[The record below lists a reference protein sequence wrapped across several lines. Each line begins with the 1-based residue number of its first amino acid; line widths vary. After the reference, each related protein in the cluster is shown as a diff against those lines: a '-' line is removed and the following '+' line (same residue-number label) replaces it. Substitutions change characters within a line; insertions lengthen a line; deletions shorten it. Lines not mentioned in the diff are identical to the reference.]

1 MKPMSP
7 LTTACA
13 VPQCPAMHPP
23 AAPHVATRLPLA
35 RRAFLRGAGV
45 TLALP
50 LLEAMCPAFGASAA
64 APPRRMVCI
73 ETNMGILPQFFFP
86 EKPGADYVPGPY
98 LERLK
103 AHRNQLTVLSG
114 VSHPGVTGGHAAE
127 KCFLTGTP
135 HPDRGGFRNWIS
147 LDQFAAEHVGN
158 RTRHPSLVLAMS
170 SEGQTLSYTRSGA
183 PIPAEKS
190 PRKLFQKL
198 FVQGN
203 PKEVAANVEALQ
215 QGRSLMDFVGD
226 QSKRLNRS
234 LSKADQTR
242 LDQYYT
248 SVRELE
254 RRLHSA
260 EEWEYKPKP
269 VITTKAPEDIDD
281 AKEFVAKTRLMFDV
295 MKLAL
300 ETDSTRIISL
310 FIDTVVIHN
319 ITHHGNRPEALAELR
334 GHEEKQFDALG
345 GFLSALAGT
354 KEENQTLLDRT
365 MVLYGTP
372 MGSANSHSNVNLPVL
387 LAGGGFRH
395 GQHLAFD
402 AKNNYPLANLYVSML
417 QRLGVEAGSFAT
429 GKRTLRGLEFA

>member
-1 MKPMSP
+1 MN
-7 LTTACA
+7 
-13 VPQCPAMHPP
+13 
-23 AAPHVATRLPLA
+23 APFAATRPALA
-35 RRAFLRGAGV
+35 RRTFLRGAGV
-45 TLALP
+45 ALTLP
-50 LLEAMCPAFGASAA
+50 FLEAMRPMFGATATASPA
-64 APPRRMVCI
+64 RRMVCI

-86 EKPGADYVPGPY
+86 EQAGRDFAASPY

-135 HPDRGGFRNWIS
+135 HPERGGFRNWIS

-158 RTRHPSLVLAMS
+158 RTRYPSLVLAMS

-190 PRKLFQKL
+190 PKKLFQKL

-215 QGRSLMDFVGD
+215 QGRSLLDFVGD

-234 LSKADQTR
+234 LSTADQAR

-269 VITTKAPEDIDD
+269 VVTAKAPEDIDD

-345 GFLSALAGT
+345 GFLTALAGT
-354 KEENQTLLDRT
+354 KEENATLLDRT

-372 MGSANSHSNVNLPVL
+372 MGSANSHSNVNLPTL
-387 LAGGGFRH
+387 LAGGGFKH

-402 AKNNYPLANLYVSML
+402 RERNYSLPNLFVSML
-417 QRLGVEAGSFAT
+417 QRMGIDQDKFASST
-429 GKRTLRGLEFA
+429 GTMRGLERVG